1 MLNKILKFFLGL
13 GILMLFYALAL
24 GLIKITGLRIPPAI
38 LGLVLFAI
46 SLINGWIKEDWI
58 KLTSEFFLKN
68 MAMLFIP
75 FIAGLVVYQSLILK
89 NWISIVV
96 VIFFATTLTI
106 VLTGLFVEYGI
117 KYLRMYRMRRHND

>member
-1 MLNKILKFFLGL
+1 
-13 GILMLFYALAL
+13 MLFYALAL